1 MAEGVLVFVLG
12 LLTGSFLNVCICR
25 LPKGESIVF
34 PPSRCPA
41 CGRRLGAAEL
51 VPVFSWIRLRGRC
64 RGCGASVDARYPVV
78 ELLTGLV
85 FVLLYRQ
92 LALTAAFATAAA
104 FFSVLIIIT
113 FIDLEH
119 QLIPN
124 RLVVVLLGI
133 AALRQIFWPEV
144 ALASAVWGAAAGA
157 GILLAVAVISRG
169 GMGGGDVKLMLP
181 LGFYFGLQGTL
192 LLLLLAFI
200 SGGMVGGL
208 LLLLKIK
215 GRKDPIPFGPFLV
228 FGALV
233 VALAGQ
239 QIIEWYLN

>member
-1 MAEGVLVFVLG
+1 MAENTLVFVLG
-12 LLTGSFLNVCICR
+12 LLVGSFLNVCIWR
-25 LPKGESIVF
+25 LPRAESLVF
-34 PPSRCPA
+34 PPSGCPA
-41 CGRRLGAAEL
+41 CGRRLRPAEL
-51 VPVFSWIRLRGRC
+51 VPVFSWLVQRGRC
-64 RGCGASVDARYPVV
+64 RSCGTTVSWRYAAV
-78 ELLTGLV
+78 ELLTAIV
-85 FVLLYRQ
+85 FVFLFRQ
-92 LALTAAFATAAA
+92 FALTVAFATAAA

-144 ALASAVWGAAAGA
+144 PLASAVWGTLFG
-157 GILLAVAVISRG
+157 GLLLLAIAWFSGG
-169 GMGGGDVKLMLP
+169 GMGGGDIKLMLP
-181 LGFYFGLQGTL
+181 LGFYFGLPETL

-200 SGGMVGGL
+200 SGGVTGGVL
-208 LLLLKIK
+208 LALKIK
-215 GRKDPIPFGPFLV
+215 GRKDAIPFGPFLV
-228 FGALV
+228 LGALV